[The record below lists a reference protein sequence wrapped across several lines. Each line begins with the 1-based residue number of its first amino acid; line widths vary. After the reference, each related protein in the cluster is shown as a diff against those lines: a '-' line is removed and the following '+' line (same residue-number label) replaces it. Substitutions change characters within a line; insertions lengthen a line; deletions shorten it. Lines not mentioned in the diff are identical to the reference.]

1 MFTPSSQIYPKLN
14 DFNKLAYQ
22 ADNMPIKQR
31 DTTVLF
37 TILKRALSYNA
48 KLFGHYNVRKS
59 AVSSFTY
66 SITAD
71 DDKDQLKADD
81 AKLRL
86 QQAISKLLDN
96 QLKTICYGS
105 MLAAVE
111 VLNGSQGNKIIINKI
126 YEPTDYDYDE
136 NIFHLYNAGG
146 KQKGYTSYDGDNTNN
161 FLFDFVEF
169 PHRGGLLRSIMP
181 AEILR
186 MDMLLEEANY
196 LRKLK
201 GILQIVN
208 KGGSQEDQAAAQQA
222 AQNVILDN
230 FFVSSDYID
239 LKLNQIASGQN
250 SASFLN
256 FRDAIDS
263 SIAIAFLG
271 NANTSELPKYSGSRA
286 ALQVQRMLSADI
298 FYTDM
303 NRTEN
308 LINKLLLLD
317 LKLNYNVNATP
328 NDLPWRFT
336 FNLTEEQDIEKNAAA
351 VAELRRADIPLIE
364 SEVYSKIG
372 FTPPQAGDKILEP
385 PKQMML

>member
-1 MFTPSSQIYPKLN
+1 MFNPSSQIYPKLN

-22 ADNMPIKQR
+22 ADSTPIRQR
-31 DTTVLF
+31 DTTVFF

-66 SITAD
+66 SITAV
-71 DDKDQLKADD
+71 DKKNQLKADA

-86 QQAISKLLDN
+86 QQAVSKLLDN

-105 MLAAVE
+105 LLAAIE
-111 VLNGSQGNKIIINKI
+111 VLNTPQGNRIVINKI
-126 YEPTDYDYDE
+126 FEPTEYDYDD
-136 NIFHLYNAGG
+136 NIFYLYNPGG

-230 FFVSSDYID
+230 FFISSDYID

-256 FRDAIDS
+256 FRDAIDN
-263 SIAIAFLG
+263 SIAIALLG
-271 NANTSELPKYSGSRA
+271 NANTSELPKYAGSRA
-286 ALQVQRMLSADI
+286 ALQVQRMISADI

-303 NRTEN
+303 NRAEN
-308 LINKLLLLD
+308 LINKLLLID
-317 LKLNYNVNATP
+317 FKLNYNVNAEL

-336 FNLTEEQDIEKNAAA
+336 FNLAEEQDIEKNAAA
-351 VAELRRADIPLIE
+351 ISELRRADIPLLK
-364 SEVYSKIG
+364 SEIYSKIG
-372 FTPPQAGDKILEP
+372 FTAPQQGDELLEP
-385 PKQMML
+385 LKQMLL